1 MPRRRSIRKKFCPF
15 KSDPKQAGA
24 ISYKNP
30 DFLKRFLGENGK
42 LMPSRIS
49 GVSSYYQRIL
59 AREIKRARHLA
70 LLPYS
75 TADQLLTRS
84 SQSRHSRY

>member
-1 MPRRRSIRKKFCPF
+1 MPKRRAIRKKFCPF
-15 KSDPKQAGA
+15 KSDPKQAVS

-75 TADQLLTRS
+75 TTDQRFNRS